1 MICKECYGRGIKHHF
16 DMVTGISTVGPCR
29 CADKKPKG
37 NWRLELAHKIMK
49 AQGLS
54 EAEAREYVGI

>member
-1 MICKECYGRGIKHHF
+1 MCKDCYGKGVIHQTNGF
-16 DMVTGISTVGPCR
+16 TGITTVGPCK

-37 NWRLELAHKIMK
+37 NWRLELAHKIME

-54 EAEAREYVGI
+54 EAEAKEYVGI